1 MPCFIRLSR
10 MLGLDLPPDERFLEW
25 FERQLMG
32 KFKAKSHKELEKAL
46 TAKYHSDSWS
56 LKLLF
61 QELIVAYKL
70 KVKPK
75 RKLLEALEESGIVF
89 NSKSPAHLT

>member
-46 TAKYHSDSWS
+46 TAKYHSDS
-56 LKLLF
+56 
-61 QELIVAYKL
+61 
-70 KVKPK
+70 
-75 RKLLEALEESGIVF
+75 
-89 NSKSPAHLT
+89 